1 MNFRILGTFE
11 VAVGGQPL
19 NVGGY
24 KQRAALAVLLLSP
37 NRVVLTDRMI
47 HELWGEDATSQAAGS
62 LHAYIS
68 NLRRILEPDRAPREP
83 ARILRSQPGGYL
95 LEVDLDR
102 FDAAC
107 FEQLSGDGRSR
118 LRENR
123 PEQAR
128 ESLTQALDL
137 WRGPALA
144 DFRDESFAAAEAAR
158 LEELRAVALEHR
170 IEADM
175 ARGEHRAVTA
185 ELQRLVA
192 QEPLREQLW
201 SHLILALYRSGRQGD
216 ALAAYRDCRRTLDE
230 ELGIEPS
237 PALRQLEH
245 DVLEQAPSLDGD
257 PSGAHRSA
265 SAATRP
271 AATAS
276 LVFRDGAG
284 RLHVYPL
291 DVTDR
296 PITVGRDSTADI
308 PLTLDGRVSRWHAEL
323 SCRGEHWSVA
333 DEGVSSNGS
342 FVNGDQVTGP
352 HPLADGDELRFG
364 ETVMTF
370 RAPHQSG
377 ATKTIL
383 G

>member
-47 HELWGEDATSQAAGS
+47 HELWGEDATPQAAGS
-62 LHAYIS
+62 LQAYIS

-107 FEQLSGDGRSR
+107 FERLAGDGRSR
-118 LRENR
+118 LREGR

-245 DVLEQAPSLDGD
+245 DVLAQAPSLDGD
-257 PSGAHRSA
+257 PSGAHRTA

-296 PITVGRDSTADI
+296 PITVGRDSKADI

-323 SCRGEHWSVA
+323 SYRGEHWSVA